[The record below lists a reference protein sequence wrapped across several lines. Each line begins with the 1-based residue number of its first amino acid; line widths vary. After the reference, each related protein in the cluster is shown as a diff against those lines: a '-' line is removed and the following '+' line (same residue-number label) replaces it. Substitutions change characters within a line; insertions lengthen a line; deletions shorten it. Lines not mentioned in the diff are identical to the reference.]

1 MCVGLGHKRRMEIL
15 SISSVDGARREDVD
29 HARTSLLDALATL
42 DRSIAPQA
50 TKAAAY
56 VSHAL
61 ELLSP
66 GADPFALGGDN
77 EAGH

>member
-1 MCVGLGHKRRMEIL
+1 MGIQ
-15 SISSVDGARREDVD
+15 SISFVESMRREEVD

-50 TKAAAY
+50 TRAAAH

-66 GADPFALGGDN
+66 GTDPFAMGGED
-77 EAGH
+77 GFRH